1 MPTFTR
7 LAAALIYGVLA
18 LYAAERYKLLYD
30 TPPQLGQASLF
41 MAIVGGYVGWAFVG
55 KRIRGAV
62 LHSIFQALQGVIVTI
77 LAGLALY
84 GLAEV
89 FRLGY
94 RMRYR
99 NLYEAMRGF
108 FDIVTEHLQRMGDPG
123 FVGMLAAMAIGAGLV
138 LTLIWRWA
146 EARRFK

>member
-1 MPTFTR
+1 MPTITR
-7 LAAALIYGVLA
+7 LAAALIYGALA

-30 TPPQLGQASLF
+30 TPPQLGQTSLF

-55 KRIRGAV
+55 KRISGAMLYSV
-62 LHSIFQALQGVIVTI
+62 FHAVQGVIVTI

-84 GLAEV
+84 GIAEV

-99 NLYEAMRGF
+99 NVYEAVRGF
-108 FDIVTEHLQRMGDPG
+108 FAIVTEHLQRMADPG
-123 FVGMLAAMAIGAGLV
+123 FLALLAAMAVGAGLV
-138 LTLIWRWA
+138 LRLIWRWA
-146 EARRFK
+146 EARRFR